1 MKKQALTILLAAL
14 TFSAAAQETFQAGPF
29 LQVQGGAAYDR
40 GEGPLLQSLSPAAQV
55 ALGYRFTPV
64 VGARL
69 AVSGYQA
76 KNFAEAG
83 GVPYRFHFVQP
94 SLDLQVDLASLFGGW
109 RADRALTPYAFV
121 GGGAAFGFDNDEAV
135 AAARAYKG
143 VFANLWDKTSWHY
156 AARAGL
162 GTGIRLGKRIDLNL
176 EVGGNMLDDRF
187 NSKKGQGRFNPD
199 WHVQALAG
207 LTFHL
212 GKMNATPAPA
222 KVPAVV
228 VPPKE
233 TVVPPV
239 ESKPE
244 PVSEPE
250 PVPVPVSEPVTEPV
264 SEPVAQ
270 PQPEVVI
277 APAVDPLSVDTF
289 FLIDSAVIRN
299 SQEPGLVRL
308 VAYLKEHPDARV
320 LLSGYADKETGTPP
334 YNLRLSERRV
344 QSVKTFLTT
353 RGIDP
358 DRIDTAAKGDTVQP
372 YQGVKNRVVI
382 SEAAVR

>member
-14 TFSAAAQETFQAGPF
+14 TVWSAAAQETFQAGPF

-40 GEGPLLQSLSPAAQV
+40 GEGPFLQSLSPAAQV
-55 ALGYRFTPV
+55 ALGYRFTPAL
-64 VGARL
+64 GARL
-69 AVSGYQA
+69 SVSGYQA
-76 KNFAEAG
+76 KNLSEAG
-83 GVPYRFHFVQP
+83 GDPYRFHFVQP
-94 SLDLQVDLASLFGGW
+94 SLDFQVDLASLFGGW
-109 RADRALTPYAFV
+109 RADRVLTPYAFL

-162 GTGIRLGKRIDLNL
+162 GAGIRLGKRVDLNL
-176 EVGGNMLDDRF
+176 EFGGNMLDDRF
-187 NSKKGQGRFNPD
+187 NSKKGQGKFNPD

-207 LTFHL
+207 LTFRL
-212 GKMNATPAPA
+212 GKMGA
-222 KVPAVV
+222 KAAAAQ
-228 VPPKE
+228 VPPIVAPPRDP
-233 TVVPPV
+233 VVRPV
-239 ESKPE
+239 EPEPQPEPAPE

-250 PVPVPVSEPVTEPV
+250 PVPVV
-264 SEPVAQ
+264 Q
-270 PQPEVVI
+270 PEPEVVP
-277 APAVDPLSVDTF
+277 APAVEPLSVDTF

-308 VAYLKEHPDARV
+308 VAYLKEHADARV

-358 DRIDTAAKGDTVQP
+358 ARIETVAKGDTVQP

>member
-1 MKKQALTILLAAL
+1 MKKQVLTILLAAL
-14 TFSAAAQETFQAGPF
+14 AAWSAAAQESFQAGPF
-29 LQVQGGAAYDR
+29 LQMQGGAAYDR
-40 GEGPLLQSLSPAAQV
+40 GEGSLLQSLSPAAQV

-64 VGARL
+64 LGARL

-83 GVPYRFHFVQP
+83 GAPYRFHFVQP

-109 RADRALTPYAFV
+109 RADRSLTPYAFV

-135 AAARAYKG
+135 AAARAYQG
-143 VFANLWDKTSWHY
+143 VFANLWNKTSWHY

-162 GTGIRLGKRIDLNL
+162 GTGIRLGRRIDLNF

-207 LTFHL
+207 LTFRL
-212 GKMNATPAPA
+212 GKMAAKPTPAP
-222 KVPAVV
+222 VV
-228 VPPKE
+228 AVPPKE
-233 TVVPPV
+233 TVVPPSDPQPAPQ
-239 ESKPE
+239 EE
-244 PVSEPE
+244 PKAE
-250 PVPVPVSEPVTEPV
+250 PVPVPVSEPVVE
-264 SEPVAQ
+264 
-270 PQPEVVI
+270 QPEESAV
-277 APAVDPLSVDTF
+277 PAVEPLSVDTF

-308 VAYLKEHPDARV
+308 IEYLKEHPETTV
-320 LLSGYADKETGTPP
+320 VLSGYADKETGTPP

-344 QSVKTFLTT
+344 QSVKTFLTV

-358 DRIDTAAKGDTVQP
+358 ARIETVAHGDRVQP
-372 YQGVKNRVVI
+372 YHGVKNRVVI